1 MDDPTLFMLCDP
13 KKCKQQQNNMDAY
26 INSYQVHSNNLNKDE
41 NKNEQSDSD
50 NESTQSE
57 KLVKDNEIP
66 EHMVEVIN
74 HINHIDT
81 FILNNKYDTD
91 MEKINDYLIDL
102 LFLIKKVKKNKNN
115 NFILFN
121 FQINLVEF
129 DML

>member
-26 INSYQVHSNNLNKDE
+26 INSYQMHSNNLNEK
-41 NKNEQSDSD
+41 KNESDSD
-50 NESTQSE
+50 NESTKAEKMLTEDYDISE
-57 KLVKDNEIP
+57 TSIENMDNEIP

-81 FILNNKYDTD
+81 FILNNKYDIH

-102 LFLIKKVKKNKNN
+102 LFLIKSKKNKK
-115 NFILFN
+115 
-121 FQINLVEF
+121 
-129 DML
+129 

>member
-26 INSYQVHSNNLNKDE
+26 INSYQVHSNNLNEAE

-102 LFLIKKVKKNKNN
+102 LFLIKSKKNKK
-115 NFILFN
+115 
-121 FQINLVEF
+121 
-129 DML
+129 

>member
-26 INSYQVHSNNLNKDE
+26 INSYQIHSNNLNEDE

-50 NESTQSE
+50 NESIQAE
-57 KLVKDNEIP
+57 KLVTEDNEIP

-81 FILNNKYDTD
+81 FILNNKYDTH

-102 LFLIKKVKKNKNN
+102 LFLIKSKKK
-115 NFILFN
+115 
-121 FQINLVEF
+121 
-129 DML
+129 

>member
-26 INSYQVHSNNLNKDE
+26 INSYQMHSNNLNEK
-41 NKNEQSDSD
+41 KNESDSD
-50 NESTQSE
+50 NESTKAEKMLTEDYDISE
-57 KLVKDNEIP
+57 TSIENMDNEIP

-81 FILNNKYDTD
+81 FILNNKYDTH

-102 LFLIKKVKKNKNN
+102 LFLIKSKKNKK
-115 NFILFN
+115 
-121 FQINLVEF
+121 
-129 DML
+129 

>member
-26 INSYQVHSNNLNKDE
+26 INSYQIHSNNLNEDE

-50 NESTQSE
+50 NESIQAE
-57 KLVKDNEIP
+57 KLLTEDNEIP

-81 FILNNKYDTD
+81 FILNNKYDTH

-102 LFLIKKVKKNKNN
+102 LFLIKSKKK
-115 NFILFN
+115 
-121 FQINLVEF
+121 
-129 DML
+129 